1 MKFSLFVHMIRD
13 NPEQS
18 YTKLYEDFISL
29 CQMADESDMRA
40 IWTGE
45 HHAMNYAIAPNP
57 FITIADLCRYT
68 KKIQLGTG
76 TLIVPFWHPLKL
88 AGEAAMTDVLS
99 NGRLELG
106 LARGAYL
113 YEYDRLVPGMDAM
126 EAGLRM
132 REIVPTLQKLWKGD
146 YAHKGTYFQFPS
158 ATSIPKPLQPN
169 GPPIWVA
176 SRDPNSFEFAIANDW
191 HVQVTPLWKGLEEI
205 TRLKKIFDETY
216 VQYPKKPKPLSMMLN
231 HCYIGNNDE
240 DIQKG
245 AIAVSKF
252 YNNFGAW
259 FKNDRS
265 VTQGSIDPLTQE
277 ELDNNKMCSPQE
289 MRKNQNIGTLQEV
302 IDNVKRYEDLG
313 FDEYSLWIDSHLSV
327 EDKKVFLSRFID
339 EVMPKFSS

>member
-57 FITIADLCRYT
+57 FITITDLCRYT

-146 YAHKGTYFQFPS
+146 YAHEGTYFQFPS

-216 VQYPKKPKPLSMMLN
+216 VQYPKKPKSLSMMLN

>member
-57 FITIADLCRYT
+57 FITITDLCRYT

-146 YAHKGTYFQFPS
+146 YAHEGTYFQFPS

-205 TRLKKIFDETY
+205 TRGKKYFYENSI
-216 VQYPKKPKPLSMMLN
+216 N
-231 HCYIGNNDE
+231 
-240 DIQKG
+240 IQK
-245 AIAVSKF
+245 
-252 YNNFGAW
+252 N
-259 FKNDRS
+259 
-265 VTQGSIDPLTQE
+265 L
-277 ELDNNKMCSPQE
+277 SPY
-289 MRKNQNIGTLQEV
+289 R
-302 IDNVKRYEDLG
+302 
-313 FDEYSLWIDSHLSV
+313 
-327 EDKKVFLSRFID
+327 
-339 EVMPKFSS
+339 

>member
-18 YTKLYEDFISL
+18 YTKLYEDFIEL
-29 CQMADESDMRA
+29 CQKADQSEMRA

-68 KKIQLGTG
+68 KKIKLGTG

-113 YEYDRLVPGMDAM
+113 YEYDRIIPGMDAM
-126 EAGLRM
+126 EAGMRM
-132 REIVPTLQKLWKGD
+132 REIVPTLEKLWQGD
-146 YAHKGTYFQFPS
+146 YSHQGKYFQFPS
-158 ATSIPKPLQPN
+158 STSIPKPLQKN
-169 GPPIWVA
+169 GPPIWIA
-176 SRDPNSFEFAIANDW
+176 ARDPNSHEFAVTNNW
-191 HVQVTPLWKGLEEI
+191 HVQVTPLWKGLDEI
-205 TRLKKIFDETY
+205 IRLKNIFDDTCKKF
-216 VQYPKKPKPLSMMLN
+216 PKNTNRLSMMLN
-231 HCYIGNNDE
+231 HCYIGSNE
-240 DIQKG
+240 TEIEKG

-259 FKNDRS
+259 FKNSRK
-265 VTQGSIDPLTQE
+265 VVQGTLDPLTQE
-277 ELDNNKMCSPQE
+277 EIDNNEMYSPKE

-313 FDEYSLWIDSHLSV
+313 FDEYSIWIDSHLSI
-327 EDKKVFLSRFID
+327 EDKKDFLDKFITD
-339 EVMPKFSS
+339 VMPKFSS

>member
-18 YTKLYEDFISL
+18 YTRLYEDFIEL
-29 CQMADESDMRA
+29 CQMADQSEMRA

-68 KKIQLGTG
+68 KKIKLGTG

-113 YEYDRLVPGMDAM
+113 YEYDRIIPGMDAM
-126 EAGLRM
+126 EAGMRM
-132 REIVPTLQKLWKGD
+132 REIVPTLEKLWQGD
-146 YAHKGTYFQFPS
+146 YSHLGKYFQFPS
-158 ATSIPKPLQPN
+158 STSIPKPLQKN
-169 GPPIWVA
+169 GPPIWIA
-176 SRDPNSFEFAIANDW
+176 ARDPNSHEFAVTNNW
-191 HVQVTPLWKGLEEI
+191 HVQVTPLWKGLDEI
-205 TRLKKIFDETY
+205 IRLKNIFDDTCKKF
-216 VQYPKKPKPLSMMLN
+216 PKNTNRLSMMLN
-231 HCYIGNNDE
+231 HCYIGNNE
-240 DIQKG
+240 TEIEKG
-245 AIAVSKF
+245 ATAVSKF

-259 FKNDRS
+259 FKNSRK
-265 VTQGSIDPLTQE
+265 VVQGTLDPLTQE
-277 ELDNNKMCSPQE
+277 EIDNNEMYSPKE

-313 FDEYSLWIDSHLSV
+313 FDEYSIWIDSHLSID
-327 EDKKVFLSRFID
+327 DKKDFLDKFITD
-339 EVMPKFSS
+339 VMPKFSS

>member
-57 FITIADLCRYT
+57 FITITDLCRYT

-146 YAHKGTYFQFPS
+146 YAHEGTYFQFPS

-205 TRLKKIFDETY
+205 TRLKNIFDETY

>member
-57 FITIADLCRYT
+57 FITITDLCRYT

>member
-1 MKFSLFVHMIRD
+1 MIRD

-57 FITIADLCRYT
+57 FITITDLCRYT

-146 YAHKGTYFQFPS
+146 YAHEGTYFQFPS

>member
-57 FITIADLCRYT
+57 FITITDLCRYT

-216 VQYPKKPKPLSMMLN
+216 VQYPKKPKSLSMMLN

>member
-57 FITIADLCRYT
+57 FITITDLCRYT

-158 ATSIPKPLQPN
+158 STSIPKPLQPN